1 MDGDATVRILTVEHD
16 VARPGFDERFYRVS
30 FEIASGDMGPF
41 SIPIWVHGAFPQ
53 TEINAVARTFLAA
66 CLSDAADAASQGVLP
81 DDEDG
86 GDDAEADTGGGKG
99 PRAGSRADV
108 RAP

>member
-1 MDGDATVRILTVEHD
+1 MDGDATVRITTVELD
-16 VARPGFDERFYRVS
+16 VARPGFDERFHRVS

-66 CLSDAADAASQGVLP
+66 CLSDAAEAASLSVPL
-81 DDEDG
+81 DDEDPG
-86 GDDAEADTGGGKG
+86 
-99 PRAGSRADV
+99 ADV
-108 RAP
+108 TATSAAAKGSERVGR